1 MRAAILE
8 AVGKPLVIQEVDLA
22 KPGQEEVIVR
32 TAAVGLCHSDLHFIE
47 GDRAMPFPGI
57 LGHEV
62 SGIVEQVGPLVP
74 GLKPGDHVVG
84 TLTPYCGHCRNC
96 VSGYQVHCE
105 DTTIK
110 IPFGKADR
118 IFGKTGKISQIFNLS
133 GFAEKMLVHYSSL
146 VAIPKEMP
154 LDRAALLG
162 CAVLTGTGAVFRSA
176 KVMPGNVVVV
186 IGCGGIGLSTINGA
200 EIAGAGRII
209 AVDVADNK
217 LEMAL
222 RFGATDVVNA
232 SKVDPV
238 QAVREMASG
247 GVEHAF
253 ECIGLPLTARQAVEM
268 LAPFG
273 VATIMGVFPAA
284 SEISIPGEVLLQ
296 QRRVQGSF
304 LGSALVSIDI
314 PGLSN
319 TT

>member
-1 MRAAILE
+1 
-8 AVGKPLVIQEVDLA
+8 
-22 KPGQEEVIVR
+22 
-32 TAAVGLCHSDLHFIE
+32 
-47 GDRAMPFPGI
+47 
-57 LGHEV
+57 
-62 SGIVEQVGPLVP
+62 
-74 GLKPGDHVVG
+74 
-84 TLTPYCGHCRNC
+84 
-96 VSGYQVHCE
+96 
-105 DTTIK
+105 
-110 IPFGKADR
+110 
-118 IFGKTGKISQIFNLS
+118 
-133 GFAEKMLVHYSSL
+133 
-146 VAIPKEMP
+146 
-154 LDRAALLG
+154 
-162 CAVLTGTGAVFRSA
+162 
-176 KVMPGNVVVV
+176 MPGNVVVV

-314 PGLSN
+314 PRLVEHYLRGRLKLDELVSKRIMLEDVNLGFEDMKGGKVARSVVVFPDVN
-319 TT
+319 T

>member
-1 MRAAILE
+1 
-8 AVGKPLVIQEVDLA
+8 
-22 KPGQEEVIVR
+22 
-32 TAAVGLCHSDLHFIE
+32 
-47 GDRAMPFPGI
+47 MPFPGI

-209 AVDVADNK
+209 AVDVADKNLKWPCALARRTLSMPVKSTRSK
-217 LEMAL
+217 LCGKWL
-222 RFGATDVVNA
+222 REV
-232 SKVDPV
+232 SS
-238 QAVREMASG
+238 M
-247 GVEHAF
+247 
-253 ECIGLPLTARQAVEM
+253 PLNVSACRSPPAR
-268 LAPFG
+268 LSRCWHPLG
-273 VATIMGVFPAA
+273 W
-284 SEISIPGEVLLQ
+284 LL
-296 QRRVQGSF
+296 
-304 LGSALVSIDI
+304 
-314 PGLSN
+314 
-319 TT
+319 